1 MHYDNIVNKITLR
14 RSFGFRI
21 NVELAKQ
28 LKILAVSHDKA
39 VNVIL
44 EEAIED
50 VLKKY
55 SKKGK

>member
-1 MHYDNIVNKITLR
+1 MVREKLTITR
-14 RSFGFRI
+14 KSFGFRI

-28 LKILAVSHDKA
+28 LKILAVGQDKA
-39 VNVIL
+39 VNVML

-50 VLKKY
+50 LLKKY

>member
-1 MHYDNIVNKITLR
+1 MARAKLSIVRK
-14 RSFGFRI
+14 SFGFRI

-28 LKILAVSHDKA
+28 LKILAVSQDKA
-39 VNVIL
+39 VNVVL